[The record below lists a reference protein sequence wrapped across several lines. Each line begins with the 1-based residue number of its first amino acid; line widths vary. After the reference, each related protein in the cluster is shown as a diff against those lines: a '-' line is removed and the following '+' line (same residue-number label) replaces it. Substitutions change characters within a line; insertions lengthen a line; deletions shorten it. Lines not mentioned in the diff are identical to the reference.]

1 MYIFIMANIETKDLL
16 PQKEPFK
23 MIDFLLFVDEYQTK
37 TNFTIR
43 DENMLVSDSYFT
55 EGGLIENMA
64 QSAAAGSGYYF
75 SLQKKEIPMG
85 YIGAVKNVEVL
96 YLPKIGDTIETVL
109 IQKNKIGNAAIVD
122 GKIFLDNELIA
133 SCELTIFTP

>member
-1 MYIFIMANIETKDLL
+1 
-16 PQKEPFK
+16 
-23 MIDFLLFVDEYQTK
+23 
-37 TNFTIR
+37 
-43 DENMLVSDSYFT
+43 
-55 EGGLIENMA
+55 
-64 QSAAAGSGYYF
+64 
-75 SLQKKEIPMG
+75 MG